1 MTAGMRCRISVRVVA
16 RMLFAVTLTLTGC
29 TLWDR
34 GGAADQPTAP
44 FTGLTKDLRIRW
56 TAETGIDL
64 LTGPAVIV
72 RAYRESYILAGLMA
86 SPALYYP
93 GFERAV
99 PPNDNGRNSL
109 IRPPVAGDKYLNVDG
124 FQTTT
129 PIVGTWRQHILSV
142 TGDHKAGYTVKM
154 CDWDYATATLQSSG
168 QYRYPHRNP
177 PQPLDTADPITGVQI
192 YRISLVPPP
201 QEPDPTTTLQ
211 RGTAPNSSVDVF
223 GAWTV
228 RASLVLYTVPQD
240 SEPNVWPKDE
250 YDRERQVC
258 ANKAPD
264 AFEKR
269 RSYLLGE
276 HPRDYYPTLPAEPGW
291 PADGR

>member
-1 MTAGMRCRISVRVVA
+1 
-16 RMLFAVTLTLTGC
+16 MLFAVTLTLAGC

-34 GGAADQPTAP
+34 SGAADQPTAP

-56 TAETGIDL
+56 TAEPGIDL

-142 TGDHKAGYTVKM
+142 TGNHKAGYTVKM

-192 YRISLVPPP
+192 YRISLVRRRRDPIPRRRCNEAVPPTP
-201 QEPDPTTTLQ
+201 VSTYLAHGPYAPVSFCTQCPKTASPMCGRRMSTTGNGRCARTRRQIRSRSVVPICSASIREITTQ
-211 RGTAPNSSVDVF
+211 RFLPSPAGPPMEGDKRDDRHAP
-223 GAWTV
+223 
-228 RASLVLYTVPQD
+228 
-240 SEPNVWPKDE
+240 
-250 YDRERQVC
+250 
-258 ANKAPD
+258 
-264 AFEKR
+264 
-269 RSYLLGE
+269 
-276 HPRDYYPTLPAEPGW
+276 
-291 PADGR
+291 